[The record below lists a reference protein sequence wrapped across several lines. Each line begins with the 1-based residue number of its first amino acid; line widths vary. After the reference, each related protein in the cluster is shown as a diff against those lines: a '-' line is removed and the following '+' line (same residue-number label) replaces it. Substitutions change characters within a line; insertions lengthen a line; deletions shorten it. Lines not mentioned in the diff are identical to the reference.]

1 MRGGVKRSGYARG
14 RDVEYRT
21 QDYLRANGYDTM
33 RAASSKGIADVIG
46 VKPGQV
52 VLVNVKRT
60 TMPGPAERA
69 ELLRVAALLPGLVPV
84 VAIGLPRLHFWRLT
98 GPGPRERVEW
108 SADEVAA

>member
-1 MRGGVKRSGYARG
+1 MRSGYARG
-14 RDVEYRT
+14 RDVEYRA

-69 ELLRVAALLPGLVPV
+69 ELLRVAALLPGCGVPL
-84 VAIGLPRLHFWRLT
+84 VAIGLPRLRFWRLT
-98 GPGPRERVEW
+98 GVGPRERVEW